1 LRLGPVQDQF
11 PSHDDPEYKKWLE
24 EEQKLID
31 RYEKRPDMSWR
42 DYLVMLLTFGT
53 AAEHCLMVQYLYA
66 LRRLFAAYRRSR
78 AQSPDR

>member
-31 RYEKRPDMSWR
+31 RYEKRPDMS
-42 DYLVMLLTFGT
+42 
-53 AAEHCLMVQYLYA
+53 
-66 LRRLFAAYRRSR
+66 
-78 AQSPDR
+78 